1 MVQLPPSGRRGRA
14 ELQPVQ
20 PKPSVCKN
28 LFAWYWYGTSMIKAV
43 PRAVVAQKS
52 QIAAAIFASL
62 ATRYMYVEA
71 EG

>member
-1 MVQLPPSGRRGRA
+1 MAQSAQP

-28 LFAWYWYGTSMIKAV
+28 LFAMIKAV
-43 PRAVVAQKS
+43 PHAVVAP
-52 QIAAAIFASL
+52 IAAAIFAFL

-71 EG
+71 EGEVNQ

>member
-1 MVQLPPSGRRGRA
+1 MAQSAQP

-28 LFAWYWYGTSMIKAV
+28 LFAMVMAV

-52 QIAAAIFASL
+52 QIAAAIFAFL

-71 EG
+71 EGEVNQ